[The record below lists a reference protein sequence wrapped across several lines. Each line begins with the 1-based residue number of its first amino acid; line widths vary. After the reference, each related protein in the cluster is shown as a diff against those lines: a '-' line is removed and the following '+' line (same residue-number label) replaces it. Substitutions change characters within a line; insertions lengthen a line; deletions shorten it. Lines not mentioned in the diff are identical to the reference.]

1 MSLITELKR
10 RHVFRVAG
18 IYAVVGW
25 LLMQLSNHFEE
36 SLSLPGWFDTFV
48 TLIVLMGF
56 PIAIVLAWAF
66 DLTPQ
71 GVKRTEPVEETG
83 SSPALVRKGPNY
95 LLLFG
100 LIVLVG
106 ALAWQLSKPTSESA
120 ETARV
125 VATDE
130 KSIAVLPFI
139 PLSANENDAYFGK
152 GISEELLNALTKFPE
167 LKVAARTSAFSFEGL
182 KVDLR
187 EVGQKLGVAHVLEG
201 SVRSAGDKVRVTA
214 QLIRADDGFHLWS
227 ETYDRNMSDLFVV
240 QDEIVAAISRTLQI
254 QLGVGVGAIRVT
266 GKQVDPGAYQN
277 YLRGLELWGTRSDPK
292 NRRDA
297 IKAFQLVT
305 AQDPDFADGWAAY
318 GVSLVYSVPKVSGLT
333 YEEHATEAKR
343 ASERAL
349 ELDPENVRALAGL
362 AVSLIQFDFDIKQA
376 TGLLERAVAIAPN
389 SSLVHYASAWLYEL
403 RGELTRANQ
412 FYERAISLD
421 PLNAVLKRVRTLH
434 YNAVLGDYAGVI
446 EAQTDCTVCTT
457 DDLLIFE
464 LAKFMA
470 ARRGGTDE
478 EVRQAAASY
487 RAMLLQLTRQ
497 NYKVSLDFDMEM
509 FLGHTDPA
517 FIDWLLGGARPP
529 DDSLSWMYDLS
540 CAVCDITLT
549 TALAAVGEYD
559 AAFELLELSTKT
571 HHDFLFY
578 IIDPIGRD
586 AWPDDFRRDP
596 RFHAFWQRQGMP
608 ELAAILK
615 ANNKTGGLPLPLDG
629 EN

>member
-1 MSLITELKR
+1 MSLITELRR

-56 PIAIVLAWAF
+56 PIAILLAWAF
-66 DLTPQ
+66 DLTPD
-71 GVKRTEPVEETG
+71 GVKRTESVDETG

-333 YEEHATEAKR
+333 YEEHATEAKK

-349 ELDPENVRALAGL
+349 ELDPQNVRALAGL
-362 AVSLIQFDFDIKQA
+362 AVSLIQFDFDINQA

-464 LAKFMA
+464 MAKFMA

-540 CAVCDITLT
+540 CTVCDITLT